1 MTLTAIRRATVN
13 STDRRHAQ
21 EEVVMTTTQDLPRA
35 FARLA
40 RCGSHRVVVLVAG
53 LARRGVGALRRL
65 LLVMLLKRP
74 VVVGLAIAGIG
85 SRAELRDR
93 DARRLHERTIFDVG
107 NDLSGFGRQI
117 DSKAV
122 ARKPTD
128 QVAAKRS
135 VVVRGAFGHAIP
147 EAPRIA
153 KDNDLRCLP
162 SRRPGHRCD
171 AAVIVG
177 TCLVEN
183 ANIARIDEIG
193 ELDVERWLR
202 GVEATGAHVIRE
214 RALRLVRRRSQ
225 VSDRTCYP
233 SRETSRGRSSDSWPA
248 EVAARGEL
256 AAELRPERGFEAWR
270 LCATAVPPRDDG
282 MNSQAA

>member
-74 VVVGLAIAGIG
+74 VVVGLALAGIG

-193 ELDVERWLR
+193 ELTSSGGFAESKQ
-202 GVEATGAHVIRE
+202 
-214 RALRLVRRRSQ
+214 RA
-225 VSDRTCYP
+225 P
-233 SRETSRGRSSDSWPA
+233 TSFESALSGSSDAGARSATAPA
-248 EVAARGEL
+248 IRREKPVAAGRQIPG
-256 AAELRPERGFEAWR
+256 RPRLQREASWQQNFGQSVGSR
-270 LCATAVPPRDDG
+270 LGAYVPPPFRPATMG
-282 MNSQAA
+282 